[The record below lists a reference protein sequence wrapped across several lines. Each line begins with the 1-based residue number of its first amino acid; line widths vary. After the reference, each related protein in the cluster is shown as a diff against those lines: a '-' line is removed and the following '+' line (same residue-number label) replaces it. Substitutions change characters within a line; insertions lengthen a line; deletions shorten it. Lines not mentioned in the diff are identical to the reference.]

1 MYKVEPVSD
10 VRGTLGATLLTNN

>member
-10 VRGTLGATLLTNN
+10 VRGMLGATILTNN